1 MSRSRSLL
9 AAAASA
15 LAAAF
20 AGDSAFAQTS
30 PPPPACAGAEFHAFD
45 FWIGDWAVSNAQ
57 TGAASGENLIAFAH
71 DGCAIR
77 EQWSGADGVRGE
89 SVTYYDPIDGK
100 WRQRWVSSGYG
111 GYALE
116 LEGVAEE
123 AGRMTLSG
131 AAHFYA
137 RKQAVDM
144 RITWKADGDARLIQ
158 TFETRS
164 PETGEWKTWFEGR
177 YVRK

>member
-1 MSRSRSLL
+1 MESLNRGIAATVAAIATSFYV
-9 AAAASA
+9 AAAAEE
-15 LAAAF
+15 
-20 AGDSAFAQTS
+20 
-30 PPPPACAGAEFHAFD
+30 PPPAPACSGGAFHAFD

-71 DGCAIR
+71 DGCVIR
-77 EQWSGADGVRGE
+77 EQWSGADGVKGE
-89 SVTYYDPIDGK
+89 SVTYYDPIDEK